1 MDHTTSA
8 RLEKLEFNLA
18 HLEHQFEQLNHVVI
32 EQAALLSRLQTLQ
45 RKLGQTIET
54 IELER
59 VKATDSKP
67 PHYQ

>member
-18 HLEHQFEQLNHVVI
+18 HLEHQFEQLNRVVI
-32 EQAALLSRLQTLQ
+32 EQAALLKRLQAQQ

>member
-1 MDHTTSA
+1 MDHTTGT

-32 EQAALLSRLQTLQ
+32 EQAALLKRLQTQQ

>member
-1 MDHTTSA
+1 MDHTTST

-32 EQAALLSRLQTLQ
+32 EQAALLQRLHTQQ

>member
-1 MDHTTSA
+1 MDPTTST
-8 RLEKLEFNLA
+8 RLEKLEFNLS
-18 HLEHQFEQLNHVVI
+18 HLEHQFEQLNQVVI
-32 EQAALLSRLQTLQ
+32 EQAALLKRLQTQQ

-59 VKATDSKP
+59 VRATNPKP

>member
-1 MDHTTSA
+1 MDDTTGT

-32 EQAALLSRLQTLQ
+32 AQAALLQRLHTQQ
-45 RKLGQTIET
+45 RKLGQTIDT

>member
-1 MDHTTSA
+1 MDHTTST
-8 RLEKLEFNLA
+8 RLEKSEFNLA

-32 EQAALLSRLQTLQ
+32 EQAALLKRLQTQQ

-59 VKATDSKP
+59 VRATNPKP

>member
-32 EQAALLSRLQTLQ
+32 EQADLLKRLQTQQ